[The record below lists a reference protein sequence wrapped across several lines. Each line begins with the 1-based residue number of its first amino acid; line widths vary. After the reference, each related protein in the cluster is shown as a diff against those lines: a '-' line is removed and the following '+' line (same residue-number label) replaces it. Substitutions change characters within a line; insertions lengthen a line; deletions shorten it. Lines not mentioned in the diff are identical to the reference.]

1 MLIVLEPKLQHCRA
15 EMDGSGPAQTN
26 LTIATSNM
34 QQLYLVLFGVLVGL
48 YPLVVP
54 ADLRYSKQ
62 QLHESAV
69 SRCVGG
75 KGLAPLEYSYYLIFA
90 VWLFAFQLPH
100 SYLLYTVFLAFSGWI
115 APFKEIGQALS
126 LMGKWVGIL
135 GSAREQLKNI
145 VPYSQELLPIAPKL
159 VPHTQK
165 ILENIDQLGPA
176 LPTLMTEKEYIIPVL
191 PELCAKLDVLLPI
204 MDDILP
210 VISKVAPHIK
220 LLLPKIELF
229 APHIK
234 QLMP

>member
-1 MLIVLEPKLQHCRA
+1 ME
-15 EMDGSGPAQTN
+15 GSGLGVAAN
-26 LTIATSNM
+26 LTGVTSNM

-69 SRCVGG
+69 SRCKNG

-90 VWLFAFQLPH
+90 VWLFTFQLPR
-100 SYLLYTVFLAFSGWI
+100 SYLLYAVFLVFSAWI
-115 APFKEIGQALS
+115 APFKEIGQGLS
-126 LMGKWVGIL
+126 LTGKWVGIL
-135 GSAREQLKNI
+135 GSTREQLKNI
-145 VPYSQELLPIAPKL
+145 VPYSQDLMPIAPKL
-159 VPHTQK
+159 IPYTQK
-165 ILENIDQLGPA
+165 MLENIDQLGPA
-176 LPTLMTEKEYIIPVL
+176 LPILMTEKKYIIPLL

-210 VISKVAPHIK
+210 VISKVAPHIE
-220 LLLPKIELF
+220 LILPKLELI

-234 QLMP
+234 ALLP